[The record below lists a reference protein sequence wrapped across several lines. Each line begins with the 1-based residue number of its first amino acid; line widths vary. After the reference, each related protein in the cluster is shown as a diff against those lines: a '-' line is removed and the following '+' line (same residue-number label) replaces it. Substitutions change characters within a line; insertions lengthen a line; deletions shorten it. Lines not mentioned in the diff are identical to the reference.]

1 METRF
6 LRDRRVQGNE
16 QRKELWG
23 NGHVGDFAEKE
34 TLYVRGLGDLYGSD
48 RRSTLDQGKRD
59 LWLGRKTELAH
70 QVCHAYTLSCM
81 HVKKSTGVEAKRTHV
96 PTALDLDTVFKAV
109 ACMRCIVEIV
119 VIRDKAEPSLGV
131 PCSCGLF
138 NVAERDA
145 GVVLAGSGYAPDAEE
160 VARK

>member
-1 METRF
+1 
-6 LRDRRVQGNE
+6 
-16 QRKELWG
+16 
-23 NGHVGDFAEKE
+23 
-34 TLYVRGLGDLYGSD
+34 
-48 RRSTLDQGKRD
+48 
-59 LWLGRKTELAH
+59 
-70 QVCHAYTLSCM
+70 M
-81 HVKKSTGVEAKRTHV
+81 HVKKSTRVEAKRTYV

-145 GVVLAGSGYAPDAEE
+145 EVVLDGFGYAPDAEN
-160 VARK
+160 VARR